1 MTAMNNIFIYI
12 SNRKKYRFELS
23 CSILSTSTGMNKVKV
38 NQDLYKN
45 RTIRLDEEKRK
56 KEKLKSRKKKN
67 VTN

>member
-1 MTAMNNIFIYI
+1 
-12 SNRKKYRFELS
+12 
-23 CSILSTSTGMNKVKV
+23 MNKVKV